1 MHKCGVNVQGFIY
14 IGKEKGNFITQ
25 GGKMFKRSFA
35 TVMLAILGLMAINVF
50 FAGASFASWEDDLEV
65 NPRINVVHLT
75 DTDINT
81 QYYFLAAVPMAIFH
95 YNGKVYSSLIV
106 PDVLSDSTV
115 AHIVDD
121 WKVYL
126 NQHSG
131 EKRHANFIGGV
142 SSSVQDAIKSKFG
155 ITDDQDVNIIE
166 GTPIEVANQIAEKD
180 WKHSDY
186 VVIAP
191 YVSSPSDHTI
201 ESISNAAAI
210 AAVLNAPLLFA
221 YPDSLSQ
228 GTLTSIAKVGAT
240 SAILVEID
248 DVLSD
253 NVNTQLTNSGVGIP
267 DDLTTEGQ
275 IVTKMRGLSG
285 HSTLCGIVNNW
296 QNLPAALA
304 GARYGGY
311 VLYLPSG
318 LNKLANS
325 LHRRIMADPELQS
338 FYKLAKPVVRR
349 AWIKLSED
357 EIAQN
362 FYNWLTPLGGDDPDT
377 LETVVTFEPQGTGGG
392 DLETTF
398 DRAITGD
405 FSDLTR
411 KGAITGRMPLAWL
424 KNIALL
430 NRTSMYRATIFANP
444 RPTHITL
451 AMNAYEVQHLV
462 DEAGGN
468 TPPDSWGLNHITNE
482 MFGWPYRGWCAD
494 NGYFPWDDIHSNAPD
509 LSPIFPP
516 GPGDGADHDPGQ
528 FASFLSGGYETH
540 FHSGSEAGT
549 GSHLAQPDVS
559 NIGFVQDAEDGSA
572 FLYFS
577 CHGGGTSIAVK
588 NTDNGIAQDGTGEA
602 WGDPYWPDD
611 DGRTYDGSAGGSYS
625 QTDLDNDLTNA
636 HGMMVA
642 YNACGMANGYMN
654 EIVLE
659 HGGTVSIGSYTSV
672 SFCGSGW
679 WWNLWVHLV
688 THEGYTAGEAAAYA
702 TAREAP
708 LHTPAS
714 KGVDNT
720 LYYVVYGDPYTPFAQ
735 TDWTSPDPAPINVNY
750 GGHKPDK
757 PANELAGSV
766 VPDTIQV
773 NVPTQVAVTL
783 LDSLGG
789 GIDSVLVTISGW
801 GYSAVDTTDTLGQAI
816 FNITAPYGELL
827 LVTGEKESFDTY
839 LDTIYVV
846 GASDFLSAEISASV
860 ASIGLTDTLAPYY
873 EGVITGECSESG
885 FTLLAKGC
893 EVDTSTVTSGDS
905 VDLAVTPYT
914 TGSIQGVIAKSGFNL
929 YLENIPVINVYGTLS
944 GVVIDSATSDSLANV
959 LVRGFTHG
967 ADTSLVNPIFEELTD
982 SNGVYSVGFDLTVG
996 EYDLYVQ
1003 QFGYLPFAGTAMVM
1017 YGATT
1022 FDIALSPA
1030 PSGTVSGT
1038 VYEETTMKPLTAT
1051 IKIFRSDNME
1061 LYTIVYTDSLAGG
1074 TYTVDLPYF
1083 TYNFK
1088 VTSYYHIPLSRDVT
1102 VDLPSQTQDFKM
1114 ATSMG
1119 NILVINDDDGSKGG
1133 RKVLKDGRVIEAGE
1147 DKNKVGEAADDI
1159 FRYLSDLGYYVV
1171 QEEAGSTDP
1180 NNWPNYDIL
1189 VWSDGDDTQP
1199 VADEGYRTALGEWV
1213 ENGGKLLIEGGEV
1226 GYDAASYPGYPD
1238 FAQYVLHVSGWSGDE
1253 SGNLVL
1259 TNTTHPLATT
1269 PNQLPNS
1276 IGISYNSTGDQDA
1289 MQPASD
1295 AYNVYE
1301 CKNKPG
1307 NAGILVYDDTP
1318 SPQSAQVIFYCFDFT
1333 ALSDTMVAKE
1343 LVENTASYLLSP
1355 EPPPTGGI
1363 SGTVDL
1369 LGAEDDSG
1377 AVITASCGGFSRSD
1391 TTGYGGDYLIGSLYP
1406 GYYQVKAHKD
1416 DYQDSTLTQILVGG
1430 GQITQDVDLG
1440 LYPVVVIFSTD
1451 FDANNGG
1458 FTAQGEDWEWGL
1470 PTSGPGSAH
1479 SGAKVWATKFA
1490 GDYSSSSDSKLES
1503 PSIGLSGI
1511 SEAKLEFWHWYS
1523 FEGSATH
1530 YDGGNVKISVDG
1542 GPFEVITPEEGY
1554 DGTIYSTNAG
1564 IPNEEGFASPSAGNF
1579 WHKEEFNLTSYV
1591 DHEVVIRFHF
1601 GSDGSVTYPGWYV
1614 DDFKVYYVNHEV
1626 GLRRH
1631 TAQGQLPEEYS
1642 LSQNYPNPFN
1652 PTTLIRYALPAVS
1665 NQLSAVTLEVYNI
1678 LGQKVA
1684 TLVDQEQKPGYYD
1697 IGWDASSLSSGIYFY
1712 RLNAGEFSQTRKML
1726 LLR

>member
-1 MHKCGVNVQGFIY
+1 
-14 IGKEKGNFITQ
+14 
-25 GGKMFKRSFA
+25 MFKRCF
-35 TVMLAILGLMAINVF
+35 VLQMVCILGLMATMTF
-50 FAGASFASWEDDLEV
+50 FAGVSFATWEDKLEV
-65 NPRINVVHLT
+65 NPRVNVIHLS

-81 QYYFLAAVPMAIFH
+81 QYYFLAAVPMAVFH
-95 YNGKVYSSLIV
+95 YNGKVYSSLLV
-106 PDVLSDSTV
+106 PDALSDSTV
-115 AHIVDD
+115 AYIVND

-126 NQHSG
+126 DQHSG
-131 EKRHANFIGGV
+131 ERRHANFVGGV
-142 SSSVQDAIKSKFG
+142 SSAVQDAIRSKFG

-180 WKHSDY
+180 WKHSNY
-186 VVIAP
+186 VVVAP
-191 YVSSPSDHTI
+191 YVSSPSDHAI
-201 ESISNAAAI
+201 ESISNGAAI
-210 AAVLNAPLLFA
+210 AGVLNAPLLFA
-221 YPDSLSQ
+221 HPDSLSQ
-228 GTLTSIAKVGAT
+228 GTLSSIAKVGAT
-240 SAILVEID
+240 SAVLVEID
-248 DVLSD
+248 DILSG
-253 NVNTQLTNSGVGIP
+253 NVNTQLTNSGVGIS
-267 DDLTTEGQ
+267 DDLTTEAQ
-275 IVTKMRGLSG
+275 IVAKLRDLSG

-318 LNKLANS
+318 LNKLAND
-325 LHRRIMADPELQS
+325 LHKRIMADPELQS
-338 FYKLAKPVVRR
+338 FYKLTKPLVRKE
-349 AWIKLSED
+349 WVKLTED
-357 EIAQN
+357 QIAQN

-377 LETVVTFEPQGTGGG
+377 LETVITFEPQGWGGG

-411 KGAITGRMPLAWL
+411 KGAITGRMPLSWL

-451 AMNAYEVQHLV
+451 AMNAYEVQHEV

-494 NGYFPWDDIHSNAPD
+494 NSYFPWDDIHSNAPD
-509 LSPIFPP
+509 LSPILPP

-528 FASFLSGGYETH
+528 FASFLSDGYETH
-540 FHSGSEAGT
+540 FHSGSEPGS
-549 GSHLAQPDVS
+549 GSHPAQPDVS
-559 NIGFVQDAEDGSA
+559 NIGFVQDVENGSA

-577 CHGGGTSIAVK
+577 CHGGGTSIAVREM
-588 NTDNGIAQDGTGEA
+588 DNGIAQDGTGEA

-636 HGMMVA
+636 HGITVA

-708 LHTPAS
+708 LHTPTS

-720 LYYVVYGDPYTPFAQ
+720 LYYVVYGDPYTPFSQ
-735 TDWTSPDPAPINVNY
+735 TDWTSLQPAPINVDY

-757 PANELAGSV
+757 PANEFAGSV

-773 NVPTQVAVTL
+773 NVPTQVTVTL

-789 GIDSVLVTISGW
+789 GIDSVLVTISSW
-801 GYSAVDTTDTLGQAI
+801 GYSALDTTDTLGQVV
-816 FNITAPYGELL
+816 FNITAPYGEIL
-827 LVTGEKESFDTY
+827 LVTGEKESYDTY

-846 GASDFLSAEISASV
+846 GASDFLSADISASV

-873 EGVITGECSESG
+873 EGIITGKCSQSD
-885 FTLLAKGC
+885 FTLFAKGC
-893 EVDTSTVTSGDS
+893 GVDTSTMASGDS
-905 VDLAVTPYT
+905 VDLTVTPYS
-914 TGSIQGVIAKSGFNL
+914 TGSIQSVIAKSGYNL
-929 YLENIPVINVYGTLS
+929 YLENVPVINVYGTLS
-944 GVVIDSATSDSLANV
+944 GVVTDSVTSDSLANV
-959 LVRGFTHG
+959 EVRGFTHG
-967 ADTSLVNPIFEELTD
+967 ADTSLVNPVFSVFTD
-982 SNGVYSVGFDLTVG
+982 SNGVYTVGFDLAVG
-996 EYDLYVQ
+996 EYDLYVL
-1003 QFGYLPFAGTAMVM
+1003 QFGYLPFVGTAMVM
-1017 YGATT
+1017 YGANI

-1074 TYTVDLPYF
+1074 TYSIGIPYF
-1083 TYNFK
+1083 TYNFQ
-1088 VTSYYHIPLSRDVT
+1088 VTSYGHIPLSREVV
-1102 VDLPSQTQDFKM
+1102 VDLPAQTQDFKM
-1114 ATSMG
+1114 VTTAG
-1119 NILVINDDDGSKGG
+1119 NILVINDDDGSKSGS
-1133 RKVLKDGRVIEAGE
+1133 KVFKDGVVFEEGKSNGR
-1147 DKNKVGEAADDI
+1147 VGEAAAQI
-1159 FRYLSDLGYYVV
+1159 SSYLTNLGYYVV
-1171 QEEAGSTDP
+1171 KEEAQTTDP
-1180 NNWPNYDIL
+1180 GNWPNYDIL
-1189 VWSDGDDTQP
+1189 VWSDGNDTQP
-1199 VADEGYRTALGEWV
+1199 IAVEAYRTALQEWV
-1213 ENGGKLLIEGGEV
+1213 ESGGKLIIEGGEV

-1238 FAQYVLHVSGWSGDE
+1238 FAQEVLHVSGWGGDE

-1259 TNTTHPLATT
+1259 VNTGHPLATV
-1269 PNQLPNS
+1269 PNLLPNS
-1276 IGISYNSTGDQDA
+1276 IAISYVSYGDQDA
-1289 MQPASD
+1289 LQPASD

-1301 CKNKPG
+1301 CKDEPG
-1307 NAGILVYDDTP
+1307 NAGILVFDDTP
-1318 SPQSAQVIFYCFDFT
+1318 SPQSAQVVYYCFNFM
-1333 ALSDTMVAKE
+1333 ALVDTTEAKE
-1343 LVENTASYLLSP
+1343 LLENTVSYLLSS
-1355 EPPPTGGI
+1355 EPPPAGGI

-1369 LGAEDDSG
+1369 LGSEDNSG
-1377 AVITASCGGFSRSD
+1377 ALVSASCGGFSRSC
-1391 TTGYGGDYLIGSLYP
+1391 TTEYGGDYLIDSLYS
-1406 GYYQVKAHKD
+1406 GYYQVRAHKD
-1416 DYQDSTLTQILVGG
+1416 GYQDSTLVQILVEE
-1430 GQITQDVDLG
+1430 GQITEDVDLG
-1440 LYPVVVIFSTD
+1440 LYPVVIIFSTD
-1451 FDANNGG
+1451 FDTNNCG
-1458 FTAQGEDWEWGL
+1458 FTAQGLDWEWGL
-1470 PTSGPGSAH
+1470 PTWGPGSAH
-1479 SGAKVWATKFA
+1479 SGAKVWATQL
-1490 GDYSSSSDSKLES
+1490 DTNYSNSSNSKLDS
-1503 PSIGLSGI
+1503 PPISLGGLQ
-1511 SEAKLEFWHWYS
+1511 EAKLEFWHWYS

-1530 YDGGNVKISVDG
+1530 YDGGNVKISLDG
-1542 GPFEVITPEEGY
+1542 GPFEVITPEGGY

-1564 IPNEEGFASPSAGNF
+1564 IPNEEGFTSPSVGNF
-1579 WHKEEFNLTSYV
+1579 WQREEFDLTPYV
-1591 DHEVVIRFHF
+1591 DHEVVICLHF

-1614 DDFKVYYVNHEV
+1614 DDFKIYYVNYEV
-1626 GLRRH
+1626 GLREH

-1652 PTTLIRYALPAVS
+1652 PITLIRYALPAVS
-1665 NQLSAVTLEVYNI
+1665 GQQSAVSLEVFNI

-1697 IGWDASSLSSGIYFY
+1697 IRWDASSLSSGIYFY
-1712 RLNAGEFSQTRKML
+1712 CLKAGEFSQTRKML